1 MAVEKEKNYE
11 NTIKSTENS
20 KYLPVFPKANAFIF
34 NSGNIVSSN
43 RPRKKTNQNSNDE
56 LIEVF
61 NNTFESWLGNV
72 DLTKI
77 QESKEIECRHPEFYE
92 KIANKEE
99 ISISVKLFL
108 NTLDA
113 NTLNQAIQK
122 TLDEIGADHID
133 SLILSLSDKIF
144 THDDLSKEII
154 IPIWSTVQKYIQD
167 KIVITAG
174 LSDFNAKY
182 LEQLCNSLDDKQKFP
197 SINQVNLT
205 SCCKMPEDLVE
216 FGKINNIQLTTHND
230 PKEIFTVENLQ
241 SCIRNQTHDYDSIGW
256 THSWIARYTLL
267 LKGRGILKSK
277 GYILS
282 AQREI
287 KYTK

>member
-1 MAVEKEKNYE
+1 MTVETEKNYE
-11 NTIKSTENS
+11 NTIKTTENS
-20 KYLPVFPKANAFIF
+20 TYLPIFPKANSFLF

-61 NNTFESWLGNV
+61 NNTFESWLRNV

-77 QESKEIECRHPEFYE
+77 QETKAIKCRHPEFYE
-92 KIANKEE
+92 KITNKDE

-108 NTLDA
+108 NTLDVNA
-113 NTLNQAIQK
+113 LNQAIKK
-122 TLDEIGADHID
+122 TLDEIGADRID

-144 THDDLSKEII
+144 THEDLPKETML
-154 IPIWSTVQKYIQD
+154 PIWSAVQKHIQE
-167 KIVITAG
+167 KLVVTAG

-182 LEQLCNSLDDKQKFP
+182 LEQLCNSLDDKQQFP

-230 PKEIFTVENLQ
+230 LKEILSVDNLQ
-241 SCIRNQTHDYDSIGW
+241 TCIRSQTHDYDAIGW
-256 THSWIARYTLL
+256 THAWVARYTLL